1 MMPSPLISAIVHAC
15 ADAPKAAIEKACA
28 LLCDENID
36 AQTALPKL
44 TGILSKE
51 TLTRLKRGLKG
62 TATTA
67 RELALS
73 MLSTYAGIEAG
84 RASPDIQ
91 LVWTGPDT
99 PKAYPRD
106 TLPQML
112 EMIGRAE
119 SSILLVTFA
128 AFKATAIMEALKAA
142 VVRGVKLKIIVESAD
157 DSAGQLSHDSW
168 KAFPESFIKAG
179 CVWFWPIAKRPK
191 NPKGKPGK
199 LHAKCLVIDNREV
212 LVSSANLTDDAME
225 RNIEIGLRCPN
236 LSLAS
241 QLSAKFDAL
250 IEQGQLVRLSCS

>member
-1 MMPSPLISAIVHAC
+1 MSSALITAIVLTC
-15 ADAPKAAIEKACA
+15 KDTPRGSIEKACA
-28 LLCDENID
+28 LLS
-36 AQTALPKL
+36 AQNTEAQEALPML
-44 TGILSKE
+44 TGVLAKQ
-51 TLTRLKRGLKG
+51 TLTRLKKALKDS
-62 TATTA
+62 ATTA
-67 RELALS
+67 QELALALLATS
-73 MLSTYAGIEAG
+73 AGIEAG
-84 RASPDIQ
+84 RATPDIQ

-99 PKAYPRD
+99 PKASPRD

-119 SSILLVTFA
+119 NSILIVTFA

-142 VVRGVKLKIIVESAD
+142 AGRGVKLKIIVESAD

-225 RNIEIGLRCPN
+225 RNIEVGVRCVN
-236 LSLAS
+236 LSLAA
-241 QLSAKFDAL
+241 QLEAKFNSM
-250 IEQGQLVRLSCS
+250 IEIGSLTLVSPGQ